1 MSNGGYC
8 KIYHNFVNKK
18 RDKKMVRMREIIEKV
33 VSENI
38 EPWNLEHSNIG
49 HKLKPYQKLSA
60 IDQKTAHIAD
70 YLF

>member
-1 MSNGGYC
+1 
-8 KIYHNFVNKK
+8 
-18 RDKKMVRMREIIEKV
+18 MVRMREIIEKV

-38 EPWNLEHSNIG
+38 EPWNLEHSNVG

-70 YLF
+70 YLFKD